1 MARKKN
7 IKAASSIYL
16 DQPEFDLWAAVL
28 MQAVEDYKEGDL
40 DARFYLTKDDDNTG
54 SFNWICSM
62 FDVEPDYIRNKLQL
76 SKKERIE
83 DRFPSSI
90 KQSRRLYSLYRS
102 RPQAAAAPAH

>member
-7 IKAASSIYL
+7 IKSASSVYL

-40 DARFYLTKDDDNTG
+40 DARFYLTKDDDHAG

-62 FDVEPDYIRNKLQL
+62 FDVEPDYIRHKLQL
-76 SKKERIE
+76 NKKERME
-83 DRFPSSI
+83 DQLPSSI
-90 KQSRRLYSLYRS
+90 KQGRRLYSLYRS
-102 RPQAAAAPAH
+102 RAQAVEASAQ